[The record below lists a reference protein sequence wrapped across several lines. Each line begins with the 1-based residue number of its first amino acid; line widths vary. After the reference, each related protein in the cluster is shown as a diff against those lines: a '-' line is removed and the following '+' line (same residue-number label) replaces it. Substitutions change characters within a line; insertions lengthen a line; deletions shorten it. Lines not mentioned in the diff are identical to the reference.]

1 MKMCTWSLFSDSSS
15 SAVSEEEGGNL
26 LGIEGGGMCA
36 SCAFFC
42 NPVIVFAEQARM
54 CTHLLLGL
62 FPNIARFS

>member
-1 MKMCTWSLFSDSSS
+1 M
-15 SAVSEEEGGNL
+15 L
-26 LGIEGGGMCA
+26 LVP
-36 SCAFFC
+36 FFC